1 MPLLKKEILQLITSV
16 KGIETII
23 LYSHSAKPSKSQIKV
38 NKHVGK
44 LQGAL
49 FLPTLIQLYFLLICR
64 YLLAFVKS
72 TNTHTKTLIDQ
83 VLLTVQQNVSQRCK
97 EEEAHVQICKS
108 GSAFPRCTNAAIF
121 ERDDPSFPYWSWCP
135 CVYGSC
141 H

>member
-23 LYSHSAKPSKSQIKV
+23 LYSHSEKPSKSQIKV

-49 FLPTLIQLYFLLICR
+49 FLPTLIQLDFRLPVDMPIL
-64 YLLAFVKS
+64 
-72 TNTHTKTLIDQ
+72 
-83 VLLTVQQNVSQRCK
+83 VS
-97 EEEAHVQICKS
+97 ICKVNKY
-108 GSAFPRCTNAAIF
+108 T
-121 ERDDPSFPYWSWCP
+121 
-135 CVYGSC
+135 

>member
-23 LYSHSAKPSKSQIKV
+23 LYLHSAKPSKSQIKV

-49 FLPTLIQLYFLLICR
+49 FFTDFDTARLPVDMPIL
-64 YLLAFVKS
+64 
-72 TNTHTKTLIDQ
+72 
-83 VLLTVQQNVSQRCK
+83 VS
-97 EEEAHVQICKS
+97 ICKVNKY
-108 GSAFPRCTNAAIF
+108 T
-121 ERDDPSFPYWSWCP
+121 
-135 CVYGSC
+135 